1 VTVLSLVTEDVL
13 SEAVGLQLLGEVGI
27 PAQDVQLLGR
37 SGFGYLRSKVA
48 NWKELAMRRY
58 VLLLTDLDQLACP
71 VAMRQDWLGSD
82 PIPPKLWM
90 RIAVREV
97 ESWLLA
103 DHEGM
108 RQLIGSTGK
117 LPPAPDELPD
127 PKAHLLRLAKQAPR
141 RVRQDLV
148 KEKGAMA
155 SQGIGY
161 NALLCEW
168 VRTAWCAERAAER
181 SPSLARTRLRLQ
193 HLRQDIS

>member
-1 VTVLSLVTEDVL
+1 MTVLSLVTEDVL
-13 SEAVGLQLLGEVGI
+13 SEAVALRLLGEVGI
-27 PAQDVQLLGR
+27 PAQDVQVLGG
-37 SGFGYLRSKVA
+37 SGFGYLRSKVG
-48 NWKELAMRRY
+48 NWKELARRRY

-71 VAMRQDWLGSD
+71 VAMRQDWLGTD

-117 LPPAPDELPD
+117 FPPSPDELPD

-141 RVRQDLV
+141 QVRQELV

-161 NALLCEW
+161 NTLLCDW
-168 VRTAWCAERAAER
+168 VRKSWSAERAAER
-181 SPSLARTRLRLQ
+181 SPSLARTRQRLQ
-193 HLRQDIS
+193 HLRQSVS

>member
-1 VTVLSLVTEDVL
+1 MTALSLVTEDVL

-37 SGFGYLRSKVA
+37 RGFGYLRSKVA
-48 NWKELAMRRY
+48 NWKQLAMMRH
-58 VLLLTDLDQLACP
+58 VFLLTDLDQVVCP
-71 VAMRQDWLGSD
+71 VALRMDWLGGE

-103 DHEGM
+103 DHEGI
-108 RQLIGSTGK
+108 RQLIGSKGK

-127 PKAHLLRLAKQAPR
+127 PKAHLLRLAKLAPR
-141 RVRQDLV
+141 QIRQELV
-148 KEKGAMA
+148 KEQGAIA
-155 SQGIGY
+155 SQGTGY
-161 NALLCEW
+161 NNLLCDW
-168 VRTAWCAERAAER
+168 VRTAWCAERAAAR

-193 HLRQDIS
+193 HLRHDLL